1 MKSESIIKT
10 PVNNI
15 SIIQLAIDVISIK
28 RSFFVLWTLNKN
40 DKKYDG
46 IILNQIKSNLLNERM
61 LEKKLKSILQFAE
74 NMQYEWRT
82 IKQALHMYIIHE
94 TNILR

>member
-1 MKSESIIKT
+1 
-10 PVNNI
+10 
-15 SIIQLAIDVISIK
+15 
-28 RSFFVLWTLNKN
+28 LNKN

-74 NMQYEWRT
+74 NMQYE
-82 IKQALHMYIIHE
+82 
-94 TNILR
+94 